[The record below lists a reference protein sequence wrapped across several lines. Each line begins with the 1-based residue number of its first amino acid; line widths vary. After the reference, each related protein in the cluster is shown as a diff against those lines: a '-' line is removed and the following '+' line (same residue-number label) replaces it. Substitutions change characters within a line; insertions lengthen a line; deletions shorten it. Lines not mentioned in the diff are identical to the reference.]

1 MKAYPDTS
9 FLCALYRLQDNSSE
23 AAAYFAA
30 MPEPLEVTTLLLY
43 EFRQAVRFQIR
54 LHRADPSKGYS
65 RAQGTKML
73 ADLKADLISGELVTI
88 PAPWP
93 LIHLA
98 AERLSELYTDAS
110 GHRSMDILHVATAI
124 ELGAKEFL
132 TFDGN
137 QKKLAEAEGLV
148 VPLSS
153 LLPQL
158 ELRRSKSP
166 R

>member
-9 FLCALYRLQDNSSE
+9 FLCALYRLQVNSMD

-30 MPEPLEVTTLLLY
+30 MPGPLEVSTLLLY

-54 LHRADPSKGYS
+54 LHSHDPSKGYP
-65 RAQGTKML
+65 RAEGIKML
-73 ADLKADLISGELVTI
+73 ADLKSDLISGEVVTI

-93 LIHLA
+93 QIHLA

-110 GHRSMDILHVATAI
+110 GHRFTDILHVATAI
-124 ELGAKEFL
+124 ELGVKEFL

-148 VPLSS
+148 VPV
-153 LLPQL
+153 
-158 ELRRSKSP
+158 
-166 R
+166 